1 VRGLRRLVARGE
13 PASAVPP
20 APEEAAEPLLSRILR
35 RARDV
40 LILVALIAAT
50 RYLSR
55 FDFVQSGRIQEIIQR
70 LGAAAPLAFVSL
82 CVVTTITYVPPTLPI
97 GLGSIAFGPVRGGA
111 LSLVGISLGA
121 CAAYLLGRHAA
132 ARLITRL
139 QGRRAE
145 AIGAWIARSNSFACM
160 VSLRLIVFCD
170 PTFNYLTGATRR
182 ITPRVYALGTFLG
195 LIPRTFMIS
204 YFFDLFMKSTM
215 RDLLTNPLVLA
226 FPLVRV
232 AGVLLLTVLIKRPAR
247 EIV

>member
-1 VRGLRRLVARGE
+1 MEPRR
-13 PASAVPP
+13 
-20 APEEAAEPLLSRILR
+20 SRILR

-40 LILVALIAAT
+40 LILVALIAAA

-55 FDFVQSGRIQEIIQR
+55 FDFLQSGHIHELIQG

-82 CVVTTITYVPPTLPI
+82 CVVTTITFVPPTLPI
-97 GLGSIAFGPVRGGA
+97 GLGSIAFGHARGGA

-121 CAAYLLGRHAA
+121 CVAYLLGRHGAT
-132 ARLITRL
+132 RLITRL

-145 AIGAWIARSNSFACM
+145 AIGAWIARSNSFTCM
-160 VSLRLIVFCD
+160 VCLRLIVFCD

-182 ITPRVYALGTFLG
+182 ITPRVYVLGTFLG

-204 YFFDLFMKSTM
+204 YFFDLFMSSTL

-232 AGVLLLTVLIKRPAR
+232 TGVLLLAVLIKRPAR
-247 EIV
+247 ELV

>member
-1 VRGLRRLVARGE
+1 MASGDRGRPDPAAPPKQGHVTEPRL
-13 PASAVPP
+13 SK
-20 APEEAAEPLLSRILR
+20 ILR

-40 LILVALIAAT
+40 LILVALIAAA

-55 FDFVQSGRIQEIIQR
+55 SGFLQSGRIQEILQS

-82 CVVTTITYVPPTLPI
+82 CVVTTIMFVPPTLSI
-97 GLGSIAFGPVRGGA
+97 GLGSIAFGHARGGA

-132 ARLITRL
+132 ARLGTRL
-139 QGRRAE
+139 QGRRAA
-145 AIGAWIARSNSFACM
+145 AIGAWTARANSFACM

-204 YFFDLFMKSTM
+204 YFFELFMSSTL
-215 RDLLTNPLVLA
+215 RDVLTNPLVLA

-232 AGVLLLTVLIKRPAR
+232 AGVLLLTVLIARPAR
-247 EIV
+247 ELV

>member
-1 VRGLRRLVARGE
+1 MRGLRRLVARGK

-20 APEEAAEPLLSRILR
+20 APKEAAEPRLSRILR

-40 LILVALIAAT
+40 LILVALIAAA

-55 FDFVQSGRIQEIIQR
+55 LDFVQSGRIQEIIQG

-82 CVVTTITYVPPTLPI
+82 CVVTTITYVPPTLAI
-97 GLGSIAFGPVRGGA
+97 GLGSIAFGDLRGGA

-121 CAAYLLGRHAA
+121 CAAYLLGRHAV
-132 ARLITRL
+132 ARLFTRL

-145 AIGAWIARSNSFACM
+145 VIGAWIARSNSLACM
-160 VSLRLIVFCD
+160 VSLRLVVFCD